1 MAIKKTKAFDFL
13 TILKCLKSQAEL
25 ELRYPHLAN
34 KSLPIYFQGM
44 ELEFSSYRDYRVV
57 KNK

>member
-1 MAIKKTKAFDFL
+1 MAIKKTTKAFDFL

-34 KSLPIYFQGM
+34 KSLPIYFQGW
-44 ELEFSSYRDYRVV
+44 ELKVLDGEIWIIQQ
-57 KNK
+57 